1 MRWNVRLLQS
11 FSVLKP
17 LLSYSRLQTHI
28 QICLYPVS
36 NWWKQPSP
44 CPTFFFFYIDKFTIF
59 FHSLQFSHFCRTRL
73 GRIWNKFLKNKY
85 RKENLAFLILIENHR
100 TSWDIYRISP
110 FSIKKYQDVIFG
122 PYRPALDWGISG
134 FSVCDPSIRL

>member
-1 MRWNVRLLQS
+1 MSDFSNHLVCLNRSFLTVDCKLTFRFVFIQS
-11 FSVLKP
+11 ATDGNNQVPVL
-17 LLSYSRLQTHI
+17 H
-28 QICLYPVS
+28 
-36 NWWKQPSP
+36 
-44 CPTFFFFYIDKFTIF
+44 FFFFYIDKFTIF

-122 PYRPALDWGISG
+122 PYHPALDWGISG